1 MRGLILALVAAL
13 VAPDFSTSKTY
24 VYKYEALLLGGLPN
38 EGLARA
44 GVKIVSKVLISGIA
58 QNTYLLQLLH
68 VFSLH
73 FLIFQIDQFTP
84 AQKLTEALSAQL
96 RTPIKFEYTNGVR
109 CSPSLW
115 DCRSQRLQ
123 FPFALVSLPLML

>member
-1 MRGLILALVAAL
+1 MRPVILALALAL

-58 QNTYLLQLLH
+58 QNTYLLQLSNPEILQY
-68 VFSLH
+68 SGNWPK
-73 FLIFQIDQFTP
+73 DQFTP

-123 FPFALVSLPLML
+123 RFPLLLYHYH